1 VKKIRLHEQIFLTHF
16 LKQAIVQ
23 ASKEFR
29 EFHRNAQLKLGKAR
43 KAVQTWHVNNE
54 KERKKDELR
63 NEKMRM
69 QKLMEEDDVGYRQL
83 LDEKK
88 DKRLVFLLSQVT
100 K

>member
-1 VKKIRLHEQIFLTHF
+1 MQV
-16 LKQAIVQ
+16 
-23 ASKEFR
+23 SKEFKD
-29 EFHRNAQLKLGKAR
+29 FHRMAQTKMTKVR
-43 KAVQTWHVNNE
+43 KHMQNWHANTE

-88 DKRLVFLLSQVT
+88 DKRLVYLLSQVLF
-100 K
+100 